1 MLTES
6 RFDKEAAQWD
16 TSPLRRDLARAIGT
30 AIRQATRISPGW
42 RILDYGAG
50 TGLVTL
56 QLQPE
61 AASVIAVDQSA
72 GMLKKLGEKL
82 AAAGI
87 QNVQTRQWDIE
98 KQPFPESGLDL
109 VASSMTL
116 HHLRD
121 VPTVFQRFAQMLKPG
136 GWIAM
141 ADLDA
146 EDGSFHGPN
155 PDVFHLGF
163 DRAVIRK
170 WLADAGFEKITLTDA
185 HRIQK
190 TDAAGQVHTYPV
202 FLAVGRRA

>member
-1 MLTES
+1 MITES

-16 TSPLRRDLARAIGT
+16 ASPLRRDLARAVGV
-30 AIRQATRISPGW
+30 AIRQATHIAPGW

-61 AASVIAVDQSA
+61 AASVIAVDQSS

-87 QNVQTRQWDIE
+87 QNVQTRQWDLE

-121 VPTVFQRFAQMLKPG
+121 VPTVFHRFAQLLKPG

-141 ADLDA
+141 ADLDV

-163 DRAVIRK
+163 DRAVIRE
-170 WLADAGFEKITLTDA
+170 WLADAGFKDIAITEA
-185 HRIQK
+185 HQIQK
-190 TDAAGQVHTYPV
+190 PDAAGLVHAYLI

>member
-1 MLTES
+1 MIES

-16 TSPLRRDLARAIGT
+16 ASPVRRDLARGIGT
-30 AIRQATRISPGW
+30 AIHRAIHIAPGW

-72 GMLKKLGEKL
+72 GMLGKLGEKL
-82 AAAGI
+82 ASAGI
-87 QNVQTRQWDIE
+87 LNVQTRQWDIE

-121 VPTVFQRFAQMLKPG
+121 VPTAFHRFAQLLKSG

-141 ADLDA
+141 ADLDV

-163 DRAVIRK
+163 DRSVIRG
-170 WLADAGFEKITLTDA
+170 WLADAGFQDISISDA
-185 HRIQK
+185 HRLQK
-190 TDAAGQVHTYPV
+190 PDSTGQVHTYPI
-202 FLAVGRRA
+202 FLAIGRRA